1 MRLKKIIRIQGQI
14 VALTGLRIG
23 GSKEG
28 LEIGGIDLPVIRHGQ
43 EQLPYI
49 PGSSL
54 KGKMRFLCEWK
65 AGRVDLRHKK
75 GQLTAQ
81 VHTCEDQ
88 NCPVC
93 RVFGSTDSTWGPT
106 RLLVRDAFLDQG
118 WVRTARERFPL
129 LTETKTENAI
139 NRLWGK
145 AENPRTGER
154 VPAGARF
161 DLEMIYR
168 VFDLEGLEGAKPDE
182 EFLEAVV
189 WPALRLVELD
199 SLGASGSRGYGKV
212 RFAGLTRSELDLATG
227 QWSEPQGVDLSTYF
241 ADGSQKVA

>member
-1 MRLKKIIRIQGQI
+1 MRLKKIIRIQGKI
-14 VALTGLRIG
+14 EALTGLRIG

-28 LEIGGIDLPVIRHGQ
+28 LEIGGIDLPVIRHGPNQ
-43 EQLPYI
+43 EPYI

-54 KGKMRFLCEWK
+54 KGKMRFLSEWK
-65 AGRVDLRHKK
+65 EGRVKLGRKR
-75 GQLTAQ
+75 GQLTAE
-81 VHTCEDQ
+81 VHTCKDVD
-88 NCPVC
+88 CPVC

-106 RLLVRDAFLDQG
+106 RLLVRDAFLDRS
-118 WVRTARERFPL
+118 WVQAARERFPL

-139 NRLWGK
+139 NRLWGR

-161 DLEMIYR
+161 ELEMIYR
-168 VFDLEGLEGAKPDE
+168 VFDLEGLEAAKSDE
-182 EFLEAVV
+182 EFLEEVV

-227 QWSEPQGVDLSTYF
+227 QWSEPQGVDLSTF
-241 ADGSQKVA
+241 FSDGSQKVA